1 MEEVA
6 KVKEI
11 TAAELSDH
19 SDRKEAFEAAVE
31 TAIRNYINSRLL
43 RCEKLKKY
51 NVEELKSLFFMPSTI
66 ELKACDSSNV
76 ASYGYSEGS
85 QTLAVTFK
93 GGPTQYRYLGVPK
106 AVFEVLNQSDSK
118 GRSIAEI
125 KVRYAC
131 IKWS

>member
-1 MEEVA
+1 MAEDFKKEVSA
-6 KVKEI
+6 E
-11 TAAELSDH
+11 ELSKH
-19 SDRKEAFEAAVE
+19 SDRQAAFEDALE
-31 TAIRNYINSRLL
+31 TAIRNYINSRLF

-51 NVEELKSLFFMPSTI
+51 NVEELKSLFFMPSII

-93 GGPTQYRYLGVPK
+93 GGPMQYRYLGVPK
-106 AVFEVLNQSDSK
+106 AVFDILDQSDSK

-131 IKWS
+131 IKWN